1 MLVIYESRVVIW
13 GILKSGMT
21 RVVNC
26 VLRGFIRWAP
36 GLVVTGGDHAPK
48 AVGSN
53 PSTIY

>member
-21 RVVNC
+21 RVVNY

-36 GLVVTGGDHAPK
+36 GLVDTGGDHAPK